1 MNDNRAERIGPHDL
15 GGLTGDPLDRSEQE
29 VTHWERRV
37 DAMLILLVRN
47 ELMTDAAQLRRGIES
62 LAPDVYERLSYYER
76 WAGSIAI
83 NLVEKGMVTQEE
95 LDQRIAAVKAR
106 GEPA

>member
-1 MNDNRAERIGPHDL
+1 MNDNRPEGIGPHDL
-15 GGLTGDPLDRSEQE
+15 GGLTGDPLDRSEHD

-37 DAMLILLVRN
+37 DAMLNLLMRKEV
-47 ELMTDAAQLRRGIES
+47 MTDPAQLRRGIES
-62 LAPDVYERLSYYER
+62 LATDVYERLSYYER

-83 NLVEKGMVTQEE
+83 NLVEQGMVTQEE

>member
-1 MNDNRAERIGPHDL
+1 MNDNRPEGIGPHDL
-15 GGLTGDPLDRSEQE
+15 GGLTGDPLDRSEHD

-37 DAMLILLVRN
+37 DAMLILLMRKEV
-47 ELMTDAAQLRRGIES
+47 MTDPAQLRRGIES